1 MSTASSS
8 SSTGVL
14 TTSVPGSSSAAGPSA
29 VVPTSATVAGTL
41 SVENLRALIREE
53 IGSANGVPSASA
65 ASSASPAMAG

>member
-8 SSTGVL
+8 SSTEVL
-14 TTSVPGSSSAAGPSA
+14 TTSVPGSSSAAGLSA
-29 VVPTSATVAGTL
+29 VVPTSAAVGTL

-53 IGSANGVPSASA
+53 IGSANGIPSSA